1 MLIEH
6 FRYIAVEGPIG
17 VGKTSLA
24 QKLARRID
32 AETLLEQPE
41 ANPFLPRFYEDRRRY
56 ALPTQLAFLLA
67 RFEQTRPL
75 VQGDL
80 FQRAWVADFLPD
92 KDLLFAR
99 MNLDEAEFQLYQKI
113 HADLKPT
120 APPPDLVIY
129 LQATP
134 ATLVERIRRR
144 GRPYERALD
153 IGYLMEL
160 ADSYAKFFYHYDAA
174 PLLIVNSEHL
184 DFVARADD
192 FELLMRRIH
201 DMRGRREFFN
211 RGS

>member
-24 QKLARRID
+24 QKLARLLD
-32 AETLLEQPE
+32 AEPLLEQPE

-75 VQGDL
+75 VQGEL
-80 FQRAWVADFLPD
+80 FQRARVADFLPD

-99 MNLDEAEFQLYQKI
+99 LNLDESEFQLYQKI
-113 HADLKPT
+113 HADLKPP

-134 ATLVERIRRR
+134 TTLVERIRRR

-153 IGYLMEL
+153 IAYLTEL
-160 ADSYAKFFYHYDAA
+160 ADSYAKFFYHYEAA

-184 DFVARADD
+184 DFVEREDD

-211 RGS
+211 RGG

>member
-1 MLIEH
+1 MRIEH

-24 QKLARRID
+24 TRLARLLD

-80 FQRAWVADFLPD
+80 FQRARVADFLPD

-99 MNLDEAEFQLYQKI
+99 LNLDDTEFQLYRKI
-113 HADLKPT
+113 HADLKPS

-134 ATLVERIRRR
+134 ATLMERIRRR

-153 IGYLMEL
+153 IGYLTEL
-160 ADSYAKFFYHYDAA
+160 ADSYAKFFYHYEAA

-184 DFVARADD
+184 DFVARQED
-192 FELLMRRIH
+192 FERLVRRLH

-211 RGS
+211 RGG